1 MKRFR
6 FSLERVLR
14 LRGQETEQAKRE
26 LGKALAAEAAA
37 RAAAAEARTELAHRT
52 DEAGQRERTGLTAYE
67 FASLRTYVTFLQRQ
81 LEAAEVRLAAAVGET
96 QRRRLALL
104 GARRKERALEKLRE
118 RRLEQYRLESLRQ
131 EQKELD
137 EYGGRQTLN
146 SQAAEP
152 DV

>member
-14 LRGQETEQAKRE
+14 LRGQETEQAKRA
-26 LGKALAAEAAA
+26 LGVALAAEASA
-37 RAAAAEARTELAHRT
+37 RAAAAEARGELLRRT
-52 DEAGQRERTGLTAYE
+52 DEAEQRERQGLTAHE
-67 FASLRTYVTFLQRQ
+67 FASLRTYLTYLQRQ
-81 LEAAEVRLAAAVGET
+81 LEAAEVRLAEAAHET

-118 RRLEQYRLESLRQ
+118 HRLEQYQLESLQQ

-146 SQAAEP
+146 SQATEP

>member
-26 LGKALAAEAAA
+26 LGRALAAEAQA
-37 RAAAAEARTELAHRT
+37 RAAVAEARSELVRRT
-52 DEAGQRERTGLTAYE
+52 DEAGQRERSGLTAYE

-81 LEAAEVRLAAAVGET
+81 LEATELRLTEAVDET

-118 RRLEQYRLESLRQ
+118 RRLEQYQLESLQQ

-137 EYGGRQTLN
+137 EYGSRQTLN
-146 SQAAEP
+146 SQATEP